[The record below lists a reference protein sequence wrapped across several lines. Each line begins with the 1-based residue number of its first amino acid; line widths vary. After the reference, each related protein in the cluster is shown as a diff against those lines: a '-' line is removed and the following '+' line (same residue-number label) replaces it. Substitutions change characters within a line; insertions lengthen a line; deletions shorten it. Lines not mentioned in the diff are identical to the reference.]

1 MNPAKILIRAD
12 LHLRIWHICA
22 AIAAVAAL
30 DLYVTLVSGPLLE
43 EMAGGKAIFDFRFG
57 YSRETANRLLTAF
70 GEDGIR
76 AYALWHSGPDTAL
89 AIVECVAL
97 IMICVRLTRP
107 GVRYSIPAS
116 TPMRIA
122 MVAAPIAQAT
132 FDLAE
137 NGLVLAVLTQ
147 GMLANGWLLIAASWA
162 TVMKWIFAGLAISV
176 TTALAGLAFFEWNRR
191 RSG

>member
-1 MNPAKILIRAD
+1 M
-12 LHLRIWHICA
+12 
-22 AIAAVAAL
+22 AAVVAL
-30 DLYVTLVSGPLLE
+30 DLYVTLVSGTLLE

-70 GEDGIR
+70 GEDGLR

-97 IMICVRLTRP
+97 IMICLRLTRP
-107 GVRYSIPAS
+107 DVRFSIPAS
-116 TPMRIA
+116 TPMRMA
-122 MVAAPIAQAT
+122 MAAAPIAQAM

-137 NGLVLAVLTQ
+137 NGLVL
-147 GMLANGWLLIAASWA
+147 GILARLIPADGWLLIAASWA
-162 TVMKWIFAGLAISV
+162 TVMKWIFAGLDISV
-176 TTALAGLAFFEWNRR
+176 TTALAGFAFFKLNRR